1 MKWGNSVHSMWHIIQ
16 LTFGENCNC
25 CQRRKL
31 ELYELFP
38 QLSATQQVKNLLP
51 FLALII
57 RYFYYSNASSEV
69 ALDFKRNHY
78 ANSCSCAKTYY
89 SQHCSPSFALLPRVY
104 LLKNAQTFHHLT
116 KKNLERKYETY
127 NQKQISP
134 ALKTWLVY
142 FKFHSA
148 ISFRV
153 KKVGVT
159 LPRCLLLLHMLSY
172 SERHCS
178 GWLLFETWSTHF
190 HTFHLPLWLCISG
203 VLRRSRT
210 NIIYH
215 EGVYILSN

>member
-1 MKWGNSVHSMWHIIQ
+1 MLTAVPAQKHTIHSIVH
-16 LTFGENCNC
+16 LLLLC
-25 CQRRKL
+25 CHVYTSSKMLKL
-31 ELYELFP
+31 
-38 QLSATQQVKNLLP
+38 STLL
-51 FLALII
+51 
-57 RYFYYSNASSEV
+57 
-69 ALDFKRNHY
+69 
-78 ANSCSCAKTYY
+78 
-89 SQHCSPSFALLPRVY
+89 Q
-104 LLKNAQTFHHLT
+104 
-116 KKNLERKYETY
+116 KNLERKYETY

-134 ALKTWLVY
+134 ARKTWLVY

-159 LPRCLLLLHMLSY
+159 LSRCLLLLHMLSY

-190 HTFHLPLWLCISG
+190 HTFHLPLWLRISG